1 MQAQNAPQPKESGK
15 DECQEAV
22 TLSSRGAQ
30 ISAAPAHGAAR
41 DRREELVDRLRPFD
55 PENEAVQGERTG
67 QGIRTF
73 TRKNRLAAF
82 VGPQVG
88 SDSFSLPSTA

>member
-1 MQAQNAPQPKESGK
+1 MLVMALAIG
-15 DECQEAV
+15 
-22 TLSSRGAQ
+22 
-30 ISAAPAHGAAR
+30 AHGAAR
-41 DRREELVDRLRPFD
+41 DRREALVDRLRPFD